1 MGMSMETRIRAG
13 ARAALLLVAAVAA
26 SSCTPPDPVAILE
39 PVEVVT
45 GWYDAGILEDGKNK
59 LVPSVSLKLRNK
71 GDIGITTVQ
80 MNAIFRRVG
89 EQEVWG
95 EHYTWA
101 VQREELS
108 PGETTE
114 PVVLRSTLGYTGTQ
128 ARSTM
133 LQHSE
138 FVDAKVELFLKKGS
152 RAWTKFAEYPI
163 ERQVLTR

>member
-1 MGMSMETRIRAG
+1 MRMETRLRTG
-13 ARAALLLVAAVAA
+13 ARAALLLVAAVVA
-26 SSCTPPDPVAILE
+26 SSCTPPDPVALLE

-59 LVPSVSLKLRNK
+59 LVPSVSLKLRNR
-71 GDIGITTVQ
+71 GDIGITAVQ
-80 MNAIFRRVG
+80 MNAIFKRVG

-95 EHYTWA
+95 EHYTLA
-101 VQREELS
+101 VQRDELT
-108 PGETTE
+108 PGQTTE
-114 PVVLRSTLGYTGTQ
+114 PLVLRSSLGYTGTQ

-138 FVDAKVELFLKKGS
+138 FVDAKVELYLKKGS
-152 RAWTKFAEYPI
+152 RPWTKFAEYPI